1 MPPYRKPLEVDSG
14 RIFRWSFF
22 IAFLVLECLVWR
34 RSGNDR
40 CGGWGPAR

>member
-22 IAFLVLECLVWR
+22 VVFLVLQCLAWR
-34 RSGNDR
+34 RSGKWPVR
-40 CGGWGPAR
+40 RPGAAR